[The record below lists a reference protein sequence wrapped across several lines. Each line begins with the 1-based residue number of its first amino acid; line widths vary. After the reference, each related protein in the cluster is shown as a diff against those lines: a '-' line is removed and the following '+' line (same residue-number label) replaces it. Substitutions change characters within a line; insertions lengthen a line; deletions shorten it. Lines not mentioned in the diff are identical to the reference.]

1 MLDEKIINKNY
12 ALWLTKLQEND
23 CNVDELTNKYGELI
37 KNASLGMSSNSGT
50 AYNGSMI
57 HVVLRKIC
65 KYAININDMLP
76 EELRIDKKKLL
87 KVCLLQHISKAV
99 MYKELE
105 KENYRGDKYEFNDKL
120 NAPLKSGERSALM
133 CLQNGII
140 LTDDEFDAMRVL
152 DKDDDK
158 SYYNSLLSSI
168 VKSANI
174 IAFAELKKK

>member
-12 ALWLTKLQEND
+12 GLWLTKLQENG
-23 CNVDELTNKYGELI
+23 CNTDELVNNYGEKI

-50 AYNGSMI
+50 AYNGSMLHI
-57 HVVLRKIC
+57 VLRKIC
-65 KYAININDMLP
+65 KYAITINDMLP
-76 EELRIDKKKLL
+76 EDQRIDRKKLL

-105 KENYRGDKYEFNDKL
+105 KENYRGDKYEFNNTLD
-120 NAPLKSGERSALM
+120 APLKSGERSALM
-133 CLQNGII
+133 CLQNGID
-140 LTDDEFDAMRVL
+140 LSDDEYEAMRIL

-168 VKSANI
+168 VKSANM